1 MKARI
6 INGQYKTKSNF
17 DFSDDII
24 NSSDYKLKNIN
35 QFKISAEITGDS
47 EIVFKAIIPFD
58 GKLCI
63 TRSGEKNAIPLIS
76 LNVNTGYF
84 ITSIPVSMHDETN
97 ELNCVLSSENKTIG
111 NIIELQQ
118 VEIPV

>member
-24 NSSDYKLKNIN
+24 NSSDYKLSNIN
-35 QFKISAEITGDS
+35 QFKISAEIKGDS
-47 EIVFKAIIPFD
+47 EIAINAIIPFD
-58 GKLCI
+58 GKLNI
-63 TRSGEKNAIPLIS
+63 TRSGEKNAMPLFS
-76 LNVNTGYF
+76 SFVNSGYF
-84 ITSIPVSMHDETN
+84 ITSIPVSMHDETKK
-97 ELNCVLSSENKTIG
+97 LNCVLSTENKTIDL
-111 NIIELQQ
+111 IIELQQ